1 MNTLKT
7 WAAAAAM
14 VTLAGA
20 TQAALIDSGGGMVY
34 DNVRNITWLADLN
47 YAKTQYDATGGQQ
60 GDADG
65 KMTWAAAKAWV
76 SGLDYG
82 GYTDWRLATQ
92 DPSDT
97 GCSNRPG
104 EGYNCTV
111 GELSHLFVVDLGNG
125 RQSILNQDGDTDL
138 QKENFALFSRVKSD
152 AYWGGTPD
160 PDNNAA
166 WGFYAN
172 MGWQGNFNVA
182 DQLYVAVVRTGDVLG
197 DTTAVPE
204 PGSLA
209 LAGLA
214 LLGLA
219 GTRRRKH

>member
-14 VTLAGA
+14 VALSGA
-20 TQAALIDSGGGMVY
+20 AQAALIASGGGMVY
-34 DNVRNITWLADLN
+34 DSVRNITWLADMN
-47 YAKTQYDATGGQQ
+47 HAKTQYDATNGTR

-65 KMTWAAAKAWV
+65 KMDWAAAKEWV

-97 GCSNRPG
+97 GCSNKPG
-104 EGYNCTV
+104 EGYGCTV

-125 RQSILNQDGDTDL
+125 RQSILIQDGDTDL
-138 QKENFALFSRVKSD
+138 QKANFALFSNIKSD

-160 PDNNAA
+160 PGNNAA

-172 MGWQGNFNVA
+172 IGWQGNFNVN
-182 DQLYVAVVRTGDVLG
+182 DRLYAVAVRDGDE
-197 DTTAVPE
+197 TAAVPE
-204 PGSLA
+204 PGSMA

-214 LLGLA
+214 LVGLVC
-219 GTRRRKH
+219 TRRRQR